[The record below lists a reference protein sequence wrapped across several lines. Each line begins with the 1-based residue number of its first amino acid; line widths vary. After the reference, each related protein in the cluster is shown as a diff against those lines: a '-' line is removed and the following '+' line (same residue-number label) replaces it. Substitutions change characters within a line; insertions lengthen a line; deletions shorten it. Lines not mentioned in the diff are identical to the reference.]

1 MSKMYFTYDEMKA
14 HHQVA
19 IRELCKQFPQH
30 EQVLT
35 KNTTLYRMI
44 TLDKYKIHADTL
56 SEEAKR
62 DQEGHLLRFAISKT
76 AIYFRI

>member
-1 MSKMYFTYDEMKA
+1 MPLRLEDLE
-14 HHQVA
+14 
-19 IRELCKQFPQH
+19 
-30 EQVLT
+30 EQGATISFLNEGRV
-35 KNTTLYRMI
+35 
-44 TLDKYKIHADTL
+44 LDKYKIHADTL